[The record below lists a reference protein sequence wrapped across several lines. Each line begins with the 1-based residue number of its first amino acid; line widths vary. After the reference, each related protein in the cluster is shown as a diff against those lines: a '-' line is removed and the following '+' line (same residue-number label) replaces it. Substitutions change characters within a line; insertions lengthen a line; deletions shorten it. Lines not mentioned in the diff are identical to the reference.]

1 LEDGIGEK
9 VGMFIHFLTA
19 FLGCIVLAFIN
30 GWELTLICLISMPV
44 TLISISIVA
53 MVSFKES
60 ARALFHNPSA
70 M

>member
-44 TLISISIVA
+44 TMISIGIVA
-53 MVSFKES
+53 MVSLKETTS
-60 ARALFHNPSA
+60 GLS
-70 M
+70 